1 MEGAGVDQEM
11 KAYLDEQFAWQRA
24 QFARQGEQLTQQGER
39 LARLEERTGRLEEES
54 RQTRV
59 LIEGVEDKIRLIAE
73 GLVGVT
79 ERMEAHRIE
88 AQKGF
93 DDVKA
98 SIALPY
104 QDLDRRVRWL
114 EKREERK
121 ERDPFDVIHEEFGIP
136 KKA

>member
-1 MEGAGVDQEM
+1 MDQET
-11 KAYLDEQFAWQRA
+11 KAYLDEHFAWQRE
-24 QFARQGEQLTQQGER
+24 QFARQGEQLARQEER
-39 LARLEERTGRLEEES
+39 LDRLEELTVRLGDES

-104 QDLDRRVRWL
+104 QDLNRRVRWL
-114 EKREERK
+114 EKREER
-121 ERDPFDVIHEEFGIP
+121 RDRDLFDVIHEEFGIP